1 MDVRLPD
8 GTIIQNVPDGTTKA
22 ELTAKLKANGYDVS
36 GFEPSER
43 EQLRSEGR
51 RSVEKSMSAEPE
63 YIEVPV
69 MSPDGASTGATERV
83 LKPSKADPIGR
94 GAMSVLPFG
103 EDIGAL
109 SRSMSSGRTLS
120 QEKMMME
127 GEREAAK
134 EAYPGAYTV
143 GQAAGI
149 VPQLYLPAGLAAR
162 GSTATGK
169 AALGALEGAGYGA
182 VTGLGEGVTAE
193 ERLGSAKTGA
203 IAGGVLGG
211 ALGRFAAPAAER
223 AAPKALPGVE
233 AAERLG
239 VELPLYA
246 ATESPVL
253 QRATKVAENLPG
265 AGEAAIA
272 ARQRATASLENAI
285 DSLVPKMT
293 TEDAGRVIGQKI
305 SSWMTS
311 GVREK
316 AKNAYDEVRSLFEN
330 PGVTKQLDNT
340 RGAVANIMAQRAEAK
355 LQGSTPAIDLLLPA
369 IQSAEGL
376 SYDGAKTLY
385 TALRDLRSENMVK
398 GVKDANVDKLYNA
411 LKDDVLDIAEAAGG
425 EPARFFLQKAD
436 REYRLLSNM
445 REKLQKIVGKKE
457 EAVSDEQIFNRLYNA
472 ARSGGS
478 ANNAL
483 VQRAITVMDPAGLKA
498 FQAGILAKMGRGPD
512 LQFSPDRWLG
522 PSGINGLS
530 PRAKA
535 MIFKDEPKLLQALN
549 DVTEVSKRFKNL
561 NKYGNPSG
569 TAQNVLGGISIG
581 AFLADPVSTIASIAG
596 ANVFTRIMSKPA
608 TAESVANWSKRYEN
622 YVLRPSRGTAEAL
635 YRAGIPVSR
644 ALSSETGKEI
654 DINKSITASRSS

>member
-1 MDVRLPD
+1 MADISFDDLIPKASGSKQPSDISFADLLP
-8 GTIIQNVPDGTTKA
+8 
-22 ELTAKLKANGYDVS
+22 
-36 GFEPSER
+36 ER
-43 EQLRSEGR
+43 EQLRAEGR

-63 YIEVPV
+63 YIEVPA
-69 MSPDGASTGATERV
+69 MSPDGAFTGATERV
-83 LKPSKADPIGR
+83 LKPSRADPIGR
-94 GAMSVLPFG
+94 GAMSILPFG
-103 EDIGAL
+103 EDIGAA

-120 QEKMMME
+120 QEKMLME

-134 EAYPGAYTV
+134 EAYPNAYTL

-162 GSTATGK
+162 GTTTAGR
-169 AALGALEGAGYGA
+169 AALGALEGAGYAG

-193 ERLGSAKTGA
+193 ERLQSAKTGVLT
-203 IAGGVLGG
+203 GGVLGG
-211 ALGRFAAPAAER
+211 ALSRFAAPAAQR

-246 ATESPVL
+246 ATESPIL
-253 QRATKVAENLPG
+253 QRATKIAENVPF

-272 ARQRATASLENAI
+272 ARQKATASLESAI

-293 TEDAGRVIGQKI
+293 TEESGRVIGEKI
-305 SSWMTS
+305 KTWMTS

-316 AKNAYDEVRSLFEN
+316 AASAYDEVADLLEN

-340 RGAVANIMAQRAEAK
+340 MSAVADIMARRASAK
-355 LQGSTPAIDLLLPA
+355 LEGSTPAIDLLMPA
-369 IQSAEGL
+369 VRSREGL
-376 SYDGAKTLY
+376 SYEGAKTLY
-385 TALRDLRSENMVK
+385 TELRNLRSENMVK

-411 LKDDVLDIAEAAGG
+411 LKNDVLDIAEAAGG

-436 REYRLLSNM
+436 REYRAMSAM
-445 REKLQKIVGKKE
+445 REQLQKIVGKVDEK
-457 EAVSDEQIFNRLYNA
+457 VSDEQIFNRLFNA
-472 ARSGGS
+472 SRNGGS
-478 ANNAL
+478 ANNKL

-498 FQAGILAKMGRGPD
+498 FQAAILSKMGRGPD
-512 LQFSPDRWLG
+512 QQFSPDRWLG

-530 PRAKA
+530 ARAKT
-535 MIFKDEPKLLQALN
+535 MIFKDEPQLLQALN

-569 TAQNVLGGISIG
+569 TGQTVLGGASAAG
-581 AFLADPVSTIASIAG
+581 MFADPVTTIASLVGGNI
-596 ANVFTRIMSKPA
+596 FTRVMSKPA
-608 TAESVANWSKRYEN
+608 TAKSIADWSRRREA
-622 YVLRPSRGTAEAL
+622 YVLRPTRATAEAL

-644 ALSSETGKEI
+644 ALSSETGKQI
-654 DINKSITASRSS
+654 DVNSSLTEPRKP